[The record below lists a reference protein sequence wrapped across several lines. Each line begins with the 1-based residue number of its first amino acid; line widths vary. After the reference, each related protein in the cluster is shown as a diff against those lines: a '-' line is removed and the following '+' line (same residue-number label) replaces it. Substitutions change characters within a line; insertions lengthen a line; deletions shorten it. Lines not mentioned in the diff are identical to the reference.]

1 MLVMTYSDAR
11 RNFSSLLNKVKV
23 DGAAIV
29 KRADGSRFK
38 ITVDEDEKKSPFDG
52 ITPVLKGLN
61 MSTDEIVS
69 LVREG
74 RER

>member
-52 ITPVLKGLN
+52 IRSFANLSN
-61 MSTDEIVS
+61 DEIVS